1 MSTEAMSPRTIG
13 LDSWSTHDIL
23 DAMAEG
29 QLAAAAA
36 VRAALP
42 ALAAAAEAALPRLRE
57 RGRLVYVGA
66 GTSGRIAVQDGAE
79 LPPTFNWPLDRLVL
93 IMAGGE
99 TALLRSVEGAEDDE
113 QAAAAAVAQHRI
125 GAAGVVIAVAASGTT
140 PFTRKLQAVAR
151 EAGALTIALANNRD
165 APLLQGAEYPVL
177 LETGPE
183 VIAGS
188 TRMKAGT
195 AQKAALNLLST
206 LIMVRLARVYD
217 GLMVDMQAT
226 NIKLVARAE
235 RMVRHVTGADAAS
248 ARAALERC
256 GGHVKTAV
264 LVVRGLTPEA
274 ARAALAAADQD
285 LRKALR
291 TLDPPQ

>member
-13 LDSWSTHDIL
+13 LDTWSTADIL

-29 QLAAAAA
+29 QLAAVAA

-42 ALAAAAEAALPRLRE
+42 ALAGAAEAAVARLRQG
-57 RGRLVYVGA
+57 GRLVYVGA

-99 TALLRSVEGAEDDE
+99 PALLRSVEGAEDDQ
-113 QAAAAAVAQHRI
+113 QAAAAAVARHAI
-125 GAAGVVIAVAASGTT
+125 GAADVVVAVAASGTT
-140 PFTRKLQAVAR
+140 PFTRKLQALAR
-151 EAGALTIALANNRD
+151 AAGALTIALANNRE
-165 APLLQGAEYPVL
+165 APLLAEAAQPVL

-226 NIKLVARAE
+226 NIKLIGRAE
-235 RMVRHVTGADAAS
+235 RMVRHVTGVDSAA
-248 ARAALERC
+248 ARAALERS

-264 LVVRGLTPEA
+264 LVARGLSPEA
-274 ARAALAAADQD
+274 ARAALTAADQD
-285 LRKALR
+285 LRKALS
-291 TLDPPQ
+291 TLPRS